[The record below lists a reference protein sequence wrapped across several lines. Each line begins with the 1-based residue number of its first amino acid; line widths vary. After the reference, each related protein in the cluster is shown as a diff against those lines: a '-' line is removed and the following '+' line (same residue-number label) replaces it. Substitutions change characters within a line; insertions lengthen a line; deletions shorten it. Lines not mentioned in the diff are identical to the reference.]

1 MRVELSRRLLL
12 GAGLALAARPTWA
25 FADDALE
32 IPLWPAGTPDRLG
45 AGLVEVVEERN
56 RGVRPDR
63 AVSGVARPRMFML
76 RAQGVQQGA
85 QQGGAPAMLVVPGG
99 GYQRVVIDHEGFL
112 VGRRLAAAG
121 ITAFVLLYRLPAE
134 GWSSGPDTPL
144 IDAQRAM
151 RLIRARAAAL
161 GVDGARVGV
170 MGFSAGGH
178 LTADLAARFAHRAR
192 PEGDAVDALSA
203 RPALA
208 APIYPVVAMEGPLAH
223 AGSRAKLIGAD
234 ASPALAHAH
243 DPSRQVPADA
253 PPHFLAH
260 AEDDGAVPV
269 GNSLALRAALVAR
282 GVPVETHLFPRG
294 GHGFGLAAGRPEGA
308 WMDLFLAFARGQG
321 F

>member
-1 MRVELSRRLLL
+1 MRLELSRRLLL
-12 GAGLALAARPTWA
+12 GAGLALAARPTLA

-32 IPLWPAGTPDRLG
+32 IALWPAGTPDRLG
-45 AGLVEVVEERN
+45 PGPVEVVEERN
-56 RGVRPDR
+56 HGVRPDR

-76 RAQGVQQGA
+76 RAQGVQQEVP
-85 QQGGAPAMLVVPGG
+85 APAMLVVPGG
-99 GYQRVVIDHEGFL
+99 GYQRVVIDHEGFRI
-112 VGRRLAAAG
+112 GRRLAAAG

-151 RLIRARAAAL
+151 RLIRAQAAAL
-161 GVDGARVGV
+161 GVDAGRVGV

-192 PEGDAVDALSA
+192 AEVDAVDALSA
-203 RPALA
+203 RPSLA

-234 ASPALAHAH
+234 ASLALAHAH

-308 WMDLFLAFARGQG
+308 WMDLFLAFARAQG